1 MKPLTYILGIF
12 IVSLFLFSACDREK
26 MDFGNNAD
34 GYGQLN
40 LSSMKLTVDVKAT
53 PVSRAATVDASN
65 YIVSLYSENGETLI
79 SEWKYSE
86 MPEIFQLKVG
96 SYKLIAHSPNT
107 DGATLG
113 EPYCE
118 GSRTFTIQ
126 KDQVTN
132 IETIKC
138 TLSSIM
144 VVIQYED
151 DLKALLQDDAK
162 VTVTVGEE
170 SLEFTKDETLAGY
183 FHAAKTGNVV
193 DVKFAGTLEDDE
205 EQTKITR
212 SYTDIA
218 IGSLLT
224 VTYSLRD
231 ADGDPGTGGNADAAL
246 KIDAKCKVEN
256 IDGSVLPDKEPAI
269 DDFPSEGGGEEPGE
283 NDPSVTGKDFDI
295 NKSHY
300 VTDLQDVVVNLN
312 APAGMQNVIVTITSS
327 NELFTGAVESEGMF
341 GSNSFDLAHPI
352 EGKQKEMLQSFGFP
366 IGDQI
371 VGQTNVQFIIT
382 PFMEAL
388 GLFEGTH
395 SFHIEIRDND
405 GRIASAT
412 LKLIVIIEDE
422 V

>member
-1 MKPLTYILGIF
+1 MKQGTYILLIS
-12 IVSLFLFSACDREK
+12 IASLFLFSACDREK

-34 GYGQLN
+34 GYGQII
-40 LSSMKLTVDVKAT
+40 LSSMKLTVDVNAI
-53 PVSRAATVDASN
+53 PVSRATTIDASN
-65 YIVSLYSENGETLI
+65 YIVGIYNENGETLI

-151 DLKALLQDDAK
+151 DLKSLLQDDAK

-218 IGSLLT
+218 NGSLLT

-246 KIDAKCKVEN
+246 KIDANCKVEN

-295 NKSHY
+295 TKSHY

-312 APAGMQNVIVTITSS
+312 APAGMQNVKVTISS
-327 NELFTGAVESEGMF
+327 TNTGFTGAVEHEEMF
-341 GSNSFDLAHPI
+341 GSNSFDLANPV

-366 IGDQI
+366 IGEQI
-371 VGQTNVQFIIT
+371 IGQTNAQFVIT
-382 PFMEAL
+382 PFMDAL
-388 GLFEGTH
+388 VLFFGTH
-395 SFHIEIRDND
+395 SFHIEITDKN
-405 GRIASAT
+405 GTVSSAT
-412 LKLIVIIEDE
+412 LTLIVREDE

>member
-1 MKPLTYILGIF
+1 MKQGTYILLIS
-12 IVSLFLFSACDREK
+12 IASLFLFSACDREK

-34 GYGQLN
+34 GYGQII
-40 LSSMKLTVDVKAT
+40 LSSMKLTVDVNAI
-53 PVSRAATVDASN
+53 PVSRATTIDASN
-65 YIVSLYSENGETLI
+65 YIVGIYNENGETLI

-151 DLKALLQDDAK
+151 DLKSLLQDDAK

-218 IGSLLT
+218 NGSLLT

-246 KIDAKCKVEN
+246 KIDANCKVEN

-295 NKSHY
+295 TKSHY

-312 APAGMQNVIVTITSS
+312 APAGMQNVIVTISS
-327 NELFTGAVESEGMF
+327 TNTGFTGAVEHEEMF
-341 GSNSFDLAHPI
+341 GSNSFDLANPV

-366 IGDQI
+366 IGEQI
-371 VGQTNVQFIIT
+371 IGQTNAQFVIT
-382 PFMEAL
+382 PFMDAL
-388 GLFEGTH
+388 VLFFGTH
-395 SFHIEIRDND
+395 SFHIEITDKN
-405 GRIASAT
+405 GTVSSAT
-412 LKLIVIIEDE
+412 LTLIVRKDE